1 MKRYRILDKR
11 ERYWRKTR
19 RMTGILLSL
28 WLASTFCIVF
38 FARELSGLYVFGWP
52 LNFYLAA
59 QGASL
64 VYLAIILTYALIMR
78 RADRDYLAEAD
89 S

>member
-1 MKRYRILDKR
+1 MDKR

-19 RMTGILLSL
+19 RVTGILLAL
-28 WLASTFCIVF
+28 WLLSSFCIVF
-38 FARELSGLYVFGWP
+38 FAREMTGLFIFGWP

-64 VYLAIILTYALIMR
+64 AYLAIIVAYGIYMR
-78 RADRDYLAEAD
+78 RLDRAYHAEAD
-89 S
+89 I

>member
-1 MKRYRILDKR
+1 LDKR

-19 RMTGILLSL
+19 RVTGILLAL
-28 WLASTFCIVF
+28 WLVSTFCIVF
-38 FARELSGLYVFGWP
+38 FARELTGLFVFDWP

-64 VYLAIILTYALIMR
+64 AYLAIILAYGIVMR
-78 RADRDYLAEAD
+78 RLDRAYHAGAD